1 MELMA
6 QPAQQGPLTLPIFLQ
21 LLICGNEQLQF
32 LFFSTYNTHQQKFLK
47 TVVQY
52 NKHSEQTKPPSSTN
66 RTFRRRQLTLMFL
79 SQIIDL
85 HKKNI
90 LCNLP
95 IKICSK
101 TYIITLHK

>member
-52 NKHSEQTKPPSSTN
+52 NKHSEQSHQVQQTEHSGEGN
-66 RTFRRRQLTLMFL
+66 
-79 SQIIDL
+79 
-85 HKKNI
+85 
-90 LCNLP
+90 
-95 IKICSK
+95 
-101 TYIITLHK
+101 